1 MPKLFGIEVD
11 AEKYGIFEGVDD
23 TQILMGINAL
33 RAKYGQGMRNQ
44 MEIQR
49 FFLDEKGESNW
60 TADEKKLGA
69 DNMYTLSEMEKNSI
83 LTELT
88 NVRIQVDK
96 GELQETVEKEM
107 KRAKKIRADQSGDRK
122 EAEKSED
129 QKGAEEVPEKKEENK
144 VEEMKTEAKVEE
156 KKAEEIK
163 VEEKVD
169 DKKDDVKKAEKADE
183 PEDQKVTEEVSEKKE
198 EKKEQKEAEKQ
209 PEAEKTD
216 VNKAEVEKT
225 NEKQAEEKKIDE
237 KELKKEVVKNANAV
251 AEKTNDVQKNLDK
264 LANGEK
270 AEPLTKEDLIKGM
283 MAMQNGMLPQNQLLR
298 YLQSLAE
305 AKERNAQKNGALE
318 DELLQDRRNT
328 IKDIGDEYKAHRE
341 VTPDLVE
348 KKEELGA
355 IDNLLINVTKYPK
368 VLFIT
373 LILMGLNPFLAIGL
387 SVLAAFSK
395 DMVQDIYKDLP
406 EKDRSNL
413 ENKPAQKPQPV
424 ENPQIEEYQKKLA
437 DAQQTMKERE
447 LAFRKLAQKSIIM
460 RQMLQNMCSQ
470 MLQQAKNKM
479 NKAEEKEKPK
489 AEEKKPASNEK
500 EAGAVKNN
508 VPEKQEV
515 KKEKSGKTL

>member
-11 AEKYGIFEGVDD
+11 DKKYGIFQNVDD
-23 TQILMGINAL
+23 TKILMGINAF
-33 RAKYGQGMRNQ
+33 RAKYGQSMRNR

-49 FFLDEKGESNW
+49 FLLDEKGKSNW
-60 TADEKKLGA
+60 TDDENKLEAG
-69 DNMYTLSEMEKNSI
+69 NMYTLSETEKSSI

-96 GELQETVEKEM
+96 GELQEIVEKEM

-122 EAEKSED
+122 EADKPED
-129 QKGAEEVPEKKEENK
+129 QKAAEEVPEKKEENK
-144 VEEMKTEAKVEE
+144 VEEVKIEAKVEE
-156 KKAEEIK
+156 KKAEDIK
-163 VEEKVD
+163 VEE
-169 DKKDDVKKAEKADE
+169 VKTESK
-183 PEDQKVTEEVSEKKE
+183 PEDQKVTEEVIEKKE
-198 EKKEQKEAEKQ
+198 EKKVAEKRELKEAEKQ

-216 VNKAEVEKT
+216 INKADVEKT

-237 KELKKEVVKNANAV
+237 KELKKEVVKSANTV

-305 AKERNAQKNGALE
+305 AKERNSQKNGALE
-318 DELLQDRRNT
+318 EELLQDRRNT

-406 EKDRSNL
+406 EKDRSSL

-424 ENPQIEEYQKKLA
+424 DNPQIEEYQKKLA
-437 DAQQTMKERE
+437 DAQQTMQERE
-447 LAFRKLAQKSIIM
+447 LAFRKQAQKSIIM

-479 NKAEEKEKPK
+479 SKAEEKTKPK
-489 AEEKKPASNEK
+489 AEEKKPVSNEK

-508 VPEKQEV
+508 APEKQEV
-515 KKEKSGKTL
+515 KKEKSSKTL

>member
-23 TQILMGINAL
+23 TKILMAINAL

-156 KKAEEIK
+156 KKAEDIK
-163 VEEKVD
+163 VEE
-169 DKKDDVKKAEKADE
+169 VKTESK
-183 PEDQKVTEEVSEKKE
+183 PEDQKITEEVIEKKE
-198 EKKEQKEAEKQ
+198 EKKVEEKREQKEAEKQ

-424 ENPQIEEYQKKLA
+424 DNPQIEEYQKKLA
-437 DAQQTMKERE
+437 DAQQTMQERE

-489 AEEKKPASNEK
+489 AEEKKPVSNEK

>member
-1 MPKLFGIEVD
+1 M
-11 AEKYGIFEGVDD
+11 
-23 TQILMGINAL
+23 
-33 RAKYGQGMRNQ
+33 
-44 MEIQR
+44 
-49 FFLDEKGESNW
+49 
-60 TADEKKLGA
+60 
-69 DNMYTLSEMEKNSI
+69 
-83 LTELT
+83 
-88 NVRIQVDK
+88 
-96 GELQETVEKEM
+96 
-107 KRAKKIRADQSGDRK
+107 
-122 EAEKSED
+122 
-129 QKGAEEVPEKKEENK
+129 
-144 VEEMKTEAKVEE
+144 
-156 KKAEEIK
+156 
-163 VEEKVD
+163 
-169 DKKDDVKKAEKADE
+169 
-183 PEDQKVTEEVSEKKE
+183 
-198 EKKEQKEAEKQ
+198 
-209 PEAEKTD
+209 
-216 VNKAEVEKT
+216 
-225 NEKQAEEKKIDE
+225 
-237 KELKKEVVKNANAV
+237 
-251 AEKTNDVQKNLDK
+251 QKNLDK

-437 DAQQTMKERE
+437 DAQQTMQERE

-470 MLQQAKNKM
+470 MLQQAKKKM

>member
-11 AEKYGIFEGVDD
+11 AEKYGIFQGVDD
-23 TQILMGINAL
+23 TKILMGINAF
-33 RAKYGQGMRNQ
+33 RAKHGQGMRNQ

-49 FFLDEKGESNW
+49 FLLDEKGESNW
-60 TADEKKLGA
+60 TEDEKKLKEG
-69 DNMYTLSEMEKNSI
+69 NMYTLSEMEKNSI
-83 LTELT
+83 LMELSR
-88 NVRIQVDK
+88 VRMQVDK
-96 GELQETVEKEM
+96 GELQKIAEKEM
-107 KRAKKIRADQSGDRK
+107 ERAKKIKADQSGDRK

-129 QKGAEEVPEKKEENK
+129 QKDAEEVPEKKEENK
-144 VEEMKTEAKVEE
+144 VEEVKTEAKVEE
-156 KKAEEIK
+156 KKAEDIK
-163 VEEKVD
+163 VEKTD
-169 DKKDDVKKAEKADE
+169 INKAD
-183 PEDQKVTEEVSEKKE
+183 
-198 EKKEQKEAEKQ
+198 A
-209 PEAEKTD
+209 
-216 VNKAEVEKT
+216 EKT
-225 NEKQAEEKKIDE
+225 NEKQAEEKRIDE
-237 KELKKEVVKNANAV
+237 EELKKEVVKSANTV

-406 EKDRSNL
+406 EKDRSSL

-424 ENPQIEEYQKKLA
+424 DNPQIEEYQKKLA
-437 DAQQTMKERE
+437 DAQQTMQERE
-447 LAFRKLAQKSIIM
+447 LAFRKQAQKSIIM

-479 NKAEEKEKPK
+479 NKAEEKVKPK
-489 AEEKKPASNEK
+489 TEEKKPVSNEK

-508 VPEKQEV
+508 APEKQEV
-515 KKEKSGKTL
+515 KKEKSSKTL

>member
-11 AEKYGIFEGVDD
+11 AEKYGIFQDVDD
-23 TQILMGINAL
+23 TQILMGINAF
-33 RAKYGQGMRNQ
+33 RAKYGQGMRNR

-49 FFLDEKGESNW
+49 FLLDEKGKSNW
-60 TADEKKLGA
+60 TADEEKLEA
-69 DNMYTLSEMEKNSI
+69 DNMYTFSETEKNSI

-88 NVRIQVDK
+88 RVRMQVDK
-96 GELQETVEKEM
+96 GELQEIIEKEM
-107 KRAKKIRADQSGDRK
+107 ERAKKIRADQSGDRK
-122 EAEKSED
+122 EAERSAG

-144 VEEMKTEAKVEE
+144 VEEVKTEAKVEK
-156 KKAEEIK
+156 KKAEDIK
-163 VEEKVD
+163 VEEAKTES
-169 DKKDDVKKAEKADE
+169 KS
-183 PEDQKVTEEVSEKKE
+183 EDQKITEEVIEKKEEKKVE

-216 VNKAEVEKT
+216 INKADAEKT

-237 KELKKEVVKNANAV
+237 KELKKEVVKSANTV

-305 AKERNAQKNGALE
+305 AKERNSQKNGALE
-318 DELLQDRRNT
+318 EELLQDRRNK

-406 EKDRSNL
+406 EKDRSSL

-424 ENPQIEEYQKKLA
+424 DNPQIEEYQKKLA
-437 DAQQTMKERE
+437 DAQQTMQERE

-479 NKAEEKEKPK
+479 SKAEEKTKPK
-489 AEEKKPASNEK
+489 TEEKKPVSNEK
-500 EAGAVKNN
+500 EASSKEKPVLEK
-508 VPEKQEV
+508 PEL
-515 KKEKSGKTL
+515 KKEKVMGM